1 MGSVRVCVCTFGFT
15 FHLGIIFGLVIKYII
30 PPTKLARY
38 EVVVADPGYTTCNH
52 VQDLLSSSNG
62 KLEELHGHITGE
74 IRYAIGE
81 KIVIRGYSFEHK
93 HQMESV
99 DQLICQISGRAFTSE
114 EGNPLQQSVSGGNV
128 HPTSRVD

>member
-1 MGSVRVCVCTFGFT
+1 MCVCTFDFT
-15 FHLGIIFGLVIKYII
+15 FHSGIIFGLVIKYII

-38 EVVVADPGYTTCNH
+38 EVVVAEPVNTTCSH

-81 KIVIRGYSFEHK
+81 KIVIRGYSFED
-93 HQMESV
+93 QMEPV

-128 HPTSRVD
+128 LQE